1 MVDDPYEFPSSEP
14 LPLEVLVPLELLPD
28 ADEPLLPDAPVFPL
42 PLVLPLLL
50 PVEPEVLPTLD
61 PVLLLVELLF
71 EMSVSSSVTV
81 FFTNTTDCTSR
92 VI

>member
-14 LPLEVLVPLELLPD
+14 DDELLPLEVLVPLELVPD
-28 ADEPLLPDAPVFPL
+28 PDDPLLPDAPVFPL
-42 PLVLPLLL
+42 PL
-50 PVEPEVLPTLD
+50 EPEALPTLA
-61 PVLLLVELLF
+61 PVLLLVELLL
-71 EMSVSSSVTV
+71 ELSVSSSVTV